1 MAPDIRAI
9 AGHFEI
15 RGRFQEG
22 RPYGGGHINDTI
34 LLTHRLD
41 GSLLRTILQR
51 INHHVFKEPAKVMD
65 NIGRVTGHLRQRLT
79 AEGCRDLDRR
89 VLTLIPCRDGTSS
102 YQDPEGN
109 TWRAFVFIEDTVT
122 VEVPRSLDPV
132 FQAAKAFG
140 RFLSLLSDLAA
151 PPLHETI
158 VRFHDG
164 MRRYRSFQEVLA
176 ADPCGRAALA
186 SGEIAYVE
194 AHAAI
199 LSLPAELLAQG
210 RIPLRVTHNDT
221 KVNNVLL
228 DAASGEGLAVIDLDT
243 VMPGLVLYDVGD
255 IVRTAAGT
263 AAEDEPDLS
272 KVDLKLDRFESIA
285 AGFLAGAGDTLNRCE
300 VDHLAFAGQFMTF
313 SQGVRFLTDYLQG
326 DTYYKIHRPGHNLDR
341 CRTQF
346 RLVEHMI
353 DRQEQMEEI
362 VRAEAEK
369 VEWLSG

>member
-1 MAPDIRAI
+1 MAPDIRGI
-9 AGHFEI
+9 SDHFEI

-41 GSLLRTILQR
+41 GCPVRTILQR
-51 INHHVFKEPAKVMD
+51 VNHHVFKEPAKVMD
-65 NIGRVTGHLRQRLT
+65 NIGRVTRHLRQRLA
-79 AEGCRDLDRR
+79 AEGCQDLSRR
-89 VLTLIPCRDGTSS
+89 VLTLIPTRDGTSS

-109 TWRAFVFIEDTVT
+109 TWRVFVYIEDTVT
-122 VEVPRSLDPV
+122 VEVPQSLDPI

-140 RFLSLLSDLAA
+140 RFLSLLSDLPA

-164 MRRYRSFQEVLA
+164 MRRHRSFQEVVA
-176 ADPCGRAALA
+176 ADPCGRVALV
-186 SGEIAYVE
+186 SSEIAYVE

-210 RIPLRVTHNDT
+210 RIPVRVTHNDT

-228 DAASGEGLAVIDLDT
+228 DAATGEGLAVIDLDT

-263 AAEDEPDLS
+263 ATEDEPDLS
-272 KVDLKLDRFESIA
+272 KVDLRLDRFQSIA
-285 AGFLAGAGDTLNRCE
+285 AGFLAGAGCALNHCE
-300 VDHLAFAGQFMTF
+300 VEHLAVAGQFMTF
-313 SQGVRFLTDYLQG
+313 SQAVRFLTDYLQG
-326 DTYYKIHRPGHNLDR
+326 DTYYKIHRPEHNLDR

-346 RLVEHMI
+346 RLVQHMI
-353 DRQEQMEEI
+353 DRQDQMEEI
-362 VRAEAEK
+362 VRRIAASVPE
-369 VEWLSG
+369 